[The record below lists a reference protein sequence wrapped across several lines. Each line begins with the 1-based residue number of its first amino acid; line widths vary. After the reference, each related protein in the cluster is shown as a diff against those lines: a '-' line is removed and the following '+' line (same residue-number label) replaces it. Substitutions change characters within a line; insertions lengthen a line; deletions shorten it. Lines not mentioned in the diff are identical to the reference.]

1 MARSGRIW
9 RLQRCAPRNIF
20 AASKMIGE
28 RHSFDGGRPKTD
40 CATMSIKLTE
50 FVTVFRTGQI
60 IHLDWAANALEEAN
74 IPFQR
79 REETAGG
86 LRLAMPAS
94 PTSGLGQEW
103 SIVVP
108 ESYVGQARE
117 ILVGLPIA
125 QNTTT
130 DAGGM
135 APSPKVGVGRQIIG
149 WIIAGAIILSL
160 IQWGMNAFRH

>member
-1 MARSGRIW
+1 
-9 RLQRCAPRNIF
+9 
-20 AASKMIGE
+20 
-28 RHSFDGGRPKTD
+28 
-40 CATMSIKLTE
+40 MSIKLTE
-50 FVTVFRTGQI
+50 FITVFRTGQI
-60 IHLDWAANALEEAN
+60 IHLDWAANALEEGG

-86 LRLAMPAS
+86 MRLAMPLS

-108 ESYVGQARE
+108 ESYVGRAKE
-117 ILVGLPIA
+117 ILAGLPIA
-125 QNTTT
+125 QATTT
-130 DAGGM
+130 DAGGN
-135 APSPKVGVGRQIIG
+135 ASSPDVGMGRQIVG